1 LKIERIIVTLDHLP
15 PDRDLLEAAAGLAER
30 ARAELIGLFV
40 EDVDLIRFAALPF
53 ACEVGFAS
61 AARRRLDPEG
71 MERSLR
77 AMAGKARSAL
87 EAAAAPA
94 SARWSFRVAR
104 GTPGEALVAA
114 ATAADLAVVRLSA
127 PGALHRVPGARVVQA
142 GDPVG
147 LRAGLQR
154 REGLLVL
161 AGTDAG
167 LVAAT
172 LRSLLAEGNPR

>member
-1 LKIERIIVTLDHLP
+1 VKIERIIISLDHQP
-15 PDRDLLEAAAGLAER
+15 PDRELLEAAAELADR
-30 ARAELIGLFV
+30 AQAELLGLFV
-40 EDVDLIRFAALPF
+40 ENVDLIRFAGLPF
-53 ACEVGFAS
+53 ACEVGYAS
-61 AARRRLDPEG
+61 AARRRLDPEA

-104 GTPGEALVAA
+104 GSPGEALVAA
-114 ATAADLAVVRLSA
+114 ATEADLAVVRLPA
-127 PGALHRVPGARVVQA
+127 PGALDRVAGARVVQA
-142 GDPVG
+142 GDPAG
-147 LRAGLQR
+147 LRACLEK

-172 LRSLLAEGNPR
+172 LRSLLEREDPR